1 MMTNKYSAS
10 SVRLMMVLLVLLV
23 FIGGILGQ
31 QGGPSRCDNSGP
43 VQRSCP
49 PIRGGS

>member
-1 MMTNKYSAS
+1 MTNKYSAS

-31 QGGPSRCDNSGP
+31 QGGPSRCDNSAA
-43 VQRSCP
+43 QRNCP
-49 PIRGGS
+49 PIPGGGS